1 METLYYCPK
10 CKEKFP
16 FNKKFLHELK
26 CKIDPSVIVKHE
38 DNISHNKKVHK
49 INKNSNINN
58 IKSHLKRK
66 KYRHKSRKF
75 QFHIK
80 NSLKNIKFSNLKQ
93 SRNNRISIEI
103 NKNKDIKSIDN
114 KNHQLNLNKSDNNN
128 SINNNSNNNNSKS
141 DNKNNYNSNN
151 ISQSLSGSNSATN
164 LNNIFNIGT
173 NNYYRFNQFPMNM
186 NYSNINSIPV
196 NMNTMSTYNFAY
208 NHINNLN
215 NQSLFSKSYGNP
227 INMNYMNP
235 ININNMNSIY
245 MNNMTPIYMNNM
257 TPIYMNNMNQ
267 VPING
272 INSGPMNYLNSMNM
286 KSPFM
291 NWSFKAYNIYPSFKS
306 NMQFSSLFPILSHT
320 QSQTQSHYHD
330 ILFPSNS
337 NSNII
342 SQNKSNLNKGLEQK
356 LINNLPETK
365 IKDVSKLTSEKKNC
379 VICLEEFVKDEYLTC
394 LPCIHAFHSK
404 CIKEWLKR
412 SKDCPICKFKITN
425 ESLNYQ

>member
-1 METLYYCPK
+1 METLYNCQK

-38 DNISHNKKVHK
+38 DNISYNKKVHK
-49 INKNSNINN
+49 INRNSNINN
-58 IKSHLKRK
+58 IKPHLKRM
-66 KYRHKSRKF
+66 KYRHKSSKF

-80 NSLKNIKFSNLKQ
+80 NSLKNIKFSNLKK
-93 SRNNRISIEI
+93 SRNSKISIEI
-103 NKNKDIKSIDN
+103 DKNKDIKSIDN
-114 KNHQLNLNKSDNNN
+114 KNHQLNLNNSDNNN
-128 SINNNSNNNNSKS
+128 NINNNNSKS
-141 DNKNNYNSNN
+141 DNKDNYNSNN
-151 ISQSLSGSNSATN
+151 ISQPLSGSNSVTN

-173 NNYYRFNQFPMNM
+173 NNYYRFNQFPMDM
-186 NYSNINSIPV
+186 NYRNINSIPM
-196 NMNTMSTYNFAY
+196 NMNTMSTYNFS
-208 NHINNLN
+208 NNPINNLN
-215 NQSLFSKSYGNP
+215 NQSLFSKYYGNP

-257 TPIYMNNMNQ
+257 NQ

-272 INSGPMNYLNSMNM
+272 MNSRPMNYLNSMNM

-291 NWSFKAYNIYPSFKS
+291 NWSFKANNIYPSFKS
-306 NMQFSSLFPILSHT
+306 TMQFSSLSPILSHT
-320 QSQTQSHYHD
+320 QSLTQSHYRD
-330 ILFPSNS
+330 ILLPSNS

-342 SQNKSNLNKGLEQK
+342 SQNKSNSNKDLEQK

-379 VICLEEFVKDEYLTC
+379 VICLEDFVKDEYLTC
-394 LPCIHAFHSK
+394 LPCFHPFHSK
-404 CIKEWLKR
+404 CIKDWLKR